1 VDDLKGRQELYNG
14 FGETMTRGI
23 ELAVM
28 PFLFGGIGFGLD
40 LLFGTKPLLTIAF
53 ALFAIVGLS
62 VRTYYGYETAMRAHE
77 ADKPWGRPAT
87 ARTPASLMAA
97 PPSAE
102 DATATDATAEDAT
115 ATDAT
120 ADYATATDATDAPQP
135 AAIPTAAPPAP
146 RRQPAASHRE
156 PPFTL
161 PWPLA
166 PRYRARLEAAHAA
179 HAAHA
184 AQVASGD
191 GRAVHDQVV
200 GR

>member
-28 PFLFGGIGFGLD
+28 PFLFGAIGFGLD
-40 LLFGTKPLLTIAF
+40 ILFGTKPLLTIAF

-77 ADKPWGRPAT
+77 ADKPWGRPPT
-87 ARTPASLMAA
+87 ARTPALL
-97 PPSAE
+97 
-102 DATATDATAEDAT
+102 TDATTTHATTTDAATTHAAT
-115 ATDAT
+115 AAAATAAATTDA
-120 ADYATATDATDAPQP
+120 ATTDALPS
-135 AAIPTAAPPAP
+135 P
-146 RRQPAASHRE
+146 RLAPAASR
-156 PPFTL
+156 PASGFTL

-166 PRYRARLEAAHAA
+166 PRYRARLEAA
-179 HAAHA
+179 
-184 AQVASGD
+184 QVASGD
-191 GRAVHDQVV
+191 ERAVHDQVA